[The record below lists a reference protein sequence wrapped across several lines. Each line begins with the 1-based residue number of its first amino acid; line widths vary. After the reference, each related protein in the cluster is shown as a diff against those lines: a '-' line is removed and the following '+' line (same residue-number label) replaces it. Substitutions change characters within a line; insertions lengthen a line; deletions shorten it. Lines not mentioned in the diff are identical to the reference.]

1 MSRDHAFHAELVAL
15 VAEVTGLT
23 PGKIHLRDRIA
34 EDLGLDSFTAMELL
48 VLIEQ
53 KYKIKISESDLM
65 KNKTLG
71 DWAKLI
77 AERCRWNEETNIIP
91 SK

>member
-1 MSRDHAFHAELVAL
+1 MDRERTFQVELTVL
-15 VAEVTGLT
+15 VAEVTGL
-23 PGKIHLRDRIA
+23 GRDKIRLRDRLV
-34 EDLGLDSFTAMELL
+34 EDLGLDSFAATELL

-53 KYKIKISESDLM
+53 KYKIKISESDLI

-71 DWAKLI
+71 EWARLI
-77 AERCRWNEETNIIP
+77 AERCQRNEEANMP

>member
-1 MSRDHAFHAELVAL
+1 MNRERAFQVELTL
-15 VAEVTGLT
+15 LIAEVTGLRRD
-23 PGKIHLRDRIA
+23 KIRLRDRLV
-34 EDLGLDSFTAMELL
+34 EDLGLDSFAAMELL

-53 KYKIKISESDLM
+53 KYKIKISESDLI
-65 KNKTLG
+65 KNKTLR

-77 AERCRWNEETNIIP
+77 AERCRRSEEVNIIP

>member
-1 MSRDHAFHAELVAL
+1 MRRELAFHAELITL
-15 VAEVTGLT
+15 VAEVTGL
-23 PGKIHLRDRIA
+23 GRDRIRPGDRLV
-34 EDLGLDSFTAMELL
+34 EDLGLDSFAAMELL

-71 DWAKLI
+71 DWSNLI
-77 AERCRWNEETNIIP
+77 TGRCRRRGEEANTP
-91 SK
+91 SR